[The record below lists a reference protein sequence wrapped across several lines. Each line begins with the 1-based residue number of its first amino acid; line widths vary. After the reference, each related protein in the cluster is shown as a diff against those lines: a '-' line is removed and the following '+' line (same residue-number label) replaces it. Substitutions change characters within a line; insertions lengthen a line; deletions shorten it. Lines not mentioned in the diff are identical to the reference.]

1 MAQEL
6 EVKFLEIDKPQ
17 LISKLHSL
25 NATDQGEILLDEVIF
40 YDQKLDWVKRQKIV
54 RVRKAADQITLTY
67 KYNKNKEL
75 DGTEEIEMLV
85 DDFYAAQDFL
95 SAIGLRLF
103 RHQQKYRH
111 TFVLDQVTIDIDT
124 WPKIPS
130 YVELEGPN
138 EKQIK
143 QVASM
148 LGFDWQQRI
157 ISNARQLI
165 EEHYSIPVS
174 SYKFFTFEK
183 VG

>member
-85 DDFYAAQDFL
+85 DDFLRCTGFL
-95 SAIGLRLF
+95 IC
-103 RHQQKYRH
+103 Y
-111 TFVLDQVTIDIDT
+111 
-124 WPKIPS
+124 WP
-130 YVELEGPN
+130 
-138 EKQIK
+138 
-143 QVASM
+143 
-148 LGFDWQQRI
+148 
-157 ISNARQLI
+157 
-165 EEHYSIPVS
+165 
-174 SYKFFTFEK
+174 
-183 VG
+183 